1 MDKYTKT
8 VLTIIAIGIIGI
20 NVHLF
25 GGKIISKAEAYP
37 YLQGNYNEL
46 YTDHDLVRVVKMII
60 TRQCGVTSGGKIG
73 CR

>member
-8 VLTIIAIGIIGI
+8 ILTIIAIGVIGI

-25 GGKIISKAEAYP
+25 GGKIITKSEARP
-37 YLQGNYNEL
+37 YIDASYASLYN
-46 YTDHDLVRVVKMII
+46 DRDLVRVVKMIV

-73 CR
+73 CK